1 MGCVMPYEYQKNT
14 GVDEKNILTN
24 SFRNL
29 ELEFPYV
36 CDGCDEKCVLTAN
49 LHAEPTGTRFTGDV
63 KSMLFRVSSEMY
75 AGDKKLFDFPVNRPN
90 VYYPRGS
97 NLSVLYILGDSVLCL
112 NDVYDRYKSALVW
125 CRFTC
130 KNSNLR

>member
-1 MGCVMPYEYQKNT
+1 M
-14 GVDEKNILTN
+14 
-24 SFRNL
+24 
-29 ELEFPYV
+29 
-36 CDGCDEKCVLTAN
+36 LTAN

-75 AGDKKLFDFPVNRPN
+75 AGDKKLFEFPVNRPN

-125 CRFTC
+125 CRHTC
-130 KNSNLR
+130 KNSKLR